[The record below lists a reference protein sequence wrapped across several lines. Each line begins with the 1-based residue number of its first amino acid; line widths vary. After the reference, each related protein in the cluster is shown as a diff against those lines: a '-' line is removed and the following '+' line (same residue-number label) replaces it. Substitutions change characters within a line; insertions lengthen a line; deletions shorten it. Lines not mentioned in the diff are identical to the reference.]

1 MKKCE
6 NFKWFKEFGQM
17 IGQSATSLQPVYT
30 FPLQICSCQP
40 ATLTLS
46 IIWHIYMYSTL
57 NFAGLASSYST
68 LLPLFPTAATIQLI
82 LSQHNFTSPTVFS
95 SISSFILFGSG
106 LEQTLNLHNLVFFLL
121 LFPLKHHHAVCSGKL
136 CNLRVNEECFEIA
149 LVFDYF
155 LFPNWGVLYLETKSG
170 DGYPALTFVC
180 PRCCNP
186 IGRK

>member
-1 MKKCE
+1 
-6 NFKWFKEFGQM
+6 
-17 IGQSATSLQPVYT
+17 
-30 FPLQICSCQP
+30 
-40 ATLTLS
+40 
-46 IIWHIYMYSTL
+46 MYSTL

-68 LLPLFPTAATIQLI
+68 LLPLFPMAATIQVI

-106 LEQTLNLHNLVFFLL
+106 LEQTLNLHNLVFFFFFL
-121 LFPLKHHHAVCSGKL
+121 LFPLIHHHAVCSGKL

-186 IGRK
+186 IGRKWGPWAWHQGTFTPASAKAQMDNLSVVLFCTYGLFWLSVTHLNC

>member
-6 NFKWFKEFGQM
+6 NLKGFKEFGEI
-17 IGQSATSLQPVYT
+17 IGQSATSLSLYVSPPNLFLSACYL
-30 FPLQICSCQP
+30 FPP
-40 ATLTLS
+40 S
-46 IIWHIYMYSTL
+46 IIWHIYMYSIL

-68 LLPLFPTAATIQLI
+68 LLPLFPMAATIQVI

-121 LFPLKHHHAVCSGKL
+121 FPLIHHHAVCSGKL